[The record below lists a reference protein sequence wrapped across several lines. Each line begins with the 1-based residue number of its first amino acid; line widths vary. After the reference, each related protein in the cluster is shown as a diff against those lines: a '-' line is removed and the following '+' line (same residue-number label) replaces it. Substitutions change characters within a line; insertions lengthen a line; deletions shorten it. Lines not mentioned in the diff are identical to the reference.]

1 MAASS
6 RSSTLTSTLT
16 SEDAYLA
23 LIDRFFPAQHKDVLL
38 GRGDDC
44 AVLRC
49 PSSLCLSTDLF
60 LEDVHFRRSYFAP
73 EDIGYKALA
82 VNISDI
88 AAMGAKPLGFALN
101 LMIPDS
107 LPDSLGDDFWVG
119 FFQGMA
125 ALADTHGLYLAG
137 GDLSRSN
144 CLGVA
149 VTIWGAQAQGGRLLR
164 RGQGRPGDILF
175 IVGDIG
181 LARTGLALLE
191 EHRDQAADFPAAMQ
205 AHLRPIPRVREGALL
220 ATMPSVCGLM
230 DVSDGLIRDLPRF
243 LGPALGCRLN
253 VGQDILHPEVLRF
266 AAKQNKDPLIWA
278 LRGGEDYALLG
289 AVAPDRWP
297 VMQRTLPQARHL
309 GVILND
315 QGMFLGDNVLQFE
328 GFDHFQPAESAVDP

>member
-1 MAASS
+1 MASS
-6 RSSTLTSTLT
+6 SSPTLT

-23 LIDRFFPAQHKDVLL
+23 LIDRYFPAGHKDVLL

-49 PSSLCLSTDLF
+49 PSPLCLSTDLF
-60 LEDVHFRRSYFAP
+60 LENVHFRRSYFAP

-88 AAMGAKPLGFALN
+88 AAMGAEPLGFALN

-107 LPDSLGDDFWVG
+107 LGDAFWPG

-125 ALADTHGLYLAG
+125 ALADKHGLYLAG
-137 GDLSRSN
+137 GDLSRSS

-149 VTIWGAQAQGGRLLR
+149 VTIWGAQAEGGRLLR

-175 IVGDIG
+175 LVGDIG

-191 EHRDQAADFPAAMQ
+191 EHPGQAADYPAAMQ
-205 AHLRPIPRVREGALL
+205 AHLRPVPRVGEGGVL
-220 ATMPSVCGLM
+220 AIMPSIRGLM

-243 LGPALGCRLN
+243 LGPGLGCRLS
-253 VGQDILHPEVLRF
+253 VGPDVVHPEVLRF
-266 AAKQNKDPLIWA
+266 AARHNKDPLIWS
-278 LRGGEDYALLG
+278 LLGGEDYALLG
-289 AVAPDRWP
+289 AVAPDQWP
-297 VMQRTLPQARHL
+297 GLQRTLPHVRRL
-309 GVILND
+309 GAILSD
-315 QGMFLGDNVLQFE
+315 RGLFLGDNALQFE
-328 GFDHFQPAESAVDP
+328 GFDHFQPVVSAADP

>member
-1 MAASS
+1 MSAPS
-6 RSSTLTSTLT
+6 STLT

-23 LIDRFFPAQHKDVLL
+23 LIDRFFPAQHQDVLL

-60 LEDVHFRRSYFAP
+60 LENVHFRRSYFAP

-82 VNISDI
+82 VNLSDI
-88 AAMGAKPLGFALN
+88 AAMGAEPLGFALN

-107 LPDSLGDDFWVG
+107 LEDAFWIG

-125 ALADTHGLYLAG
+125 VLADAHGLYLAG
-137 GDLSRSN
+137 GDLSRSD

-149 VTIWGAQAQGGRLLR
+149 VTIWGAQVEGGRLLR

-175 IVGDIG
+175 VVGELG

-191 EHRDQAADFPAAMQ
+191 KNPDQAANFPAAVQ
-205 AHLRPIPRVREGALL
+205 AHLRPIPRLQEGRTLAMMPLVR
-220 ATMPSVCGLM
+220 GLM

-243 LGPALGCRLN
+243 LGPGLGCRLN
-253 VGQDILHPEVLRF
+253 VGPDALHPEVLRF

-278 LRGGEDYALLG
+278 LQGGEDYALLG
-289 AVAPDRWP
+289 ASAPDQWP
-297 VMQRTLPQARHL
+297 AMQRMWPQACHL

-315 QGMFLGDNVLQFE
+315 YGLFLRDNVMQCK
-328 GFDHFQPAESAVDP
+328 GFDHFQPAASAIVP